1 VSRITTVSR
10 INAVSRL
17 KTRPRTFPGRTLT
30 LASSALAVAA
40 VSVGAAAASP
50 IGASPVGAGPI
61 GAGPGPVLPMALGP
75 VAGSS
80 GPTITAAGRPVTGG
94 PATGGPVTGGPV
106 TGGPAA
112 ISAVTGGFG
121 AGGHIVLDAFTQPLQ
136 AAGTGAVRPARR
148 LTARQIAW
156 FMLKAYGW
164 TTREYPSL
172 SSLWAR
178 ESGWNPYAR
187 NSYSGAYGIPQAMPG
202 GKMASAGG
210 DWRTNPR
217 TQIRWGLHYIKA
229 VYGSPSRAWRH
240 ELSYGWY

>member
-1 VSRITTVSR
+1 MSRINTVSRITTVSCISAVSR
-10 INAVSRL
+10 IKALSCINAVSRL
-17 KTRPRTFPGRTLT
+17 KTRDPTFPRRTLT
-30 LASSALAVAA
+30 LVTSAMAVAA
-40 VSVGAAAASP
+40 VSAGAVAA
-50 IGASPVGAGPI
+50 GPVGAGTGPA
-61 GAGPGPVLPMALGP
+61 GAVALGP
-75 VAGSS
+75 VAGSPP
-80 GPTITAAGRPVTGG
+80 PTTTAA
-94 PATGGPVTGGPV
+94 GGPV

-112 ISAVTGGFG
+112 ISAVTVGFG
-121 AGGHIVLDAFTQPLQ
+121 AGGRIVLDAFTQPLR
-136 AAGTGAVRPARR
+136 AAGAGAVRPARR

-156 FMLKAYGW
+156 FMLKSYGW

-202 GKMASAGG
+202 GKMASVGG

-217 TQIRWGLHYIKA
+217 TQIRWGLRYIKV

>member
-1 VSRITTVSR
+1 VFRTKLVSR

-17 KTRPRTFPGRTLT
+17 KTRDRTFPRRTLT
-30 LASSALAVAA
+30 LASSAMAVAA
-40 VSVGAAAASP
+40 VSVGAVAAGPTGASP
-50 IGASPVGAGPI
+50 IGPGPTGVSPVSST
-61 GAGPGPVLPMALGP
+61 P
-75 VAGSS
+75 VAG
-80 GPTITAAGRPVTGG
+80 G
-94 PATGGPVTGGPV
+94 
-106 TGGPAA
+106 
-112 ISAVTGGFG
+112 SAPI
-121 AGGHIVLDAFTQPLQ
+121 IVLDAFTGPLR
-136 AAGTGAVRPARR
+136 AAGAGAVRPARR

-156 FMLKAYGW
+156 FMLKSYGW

-217 TQIRWGLHYIKA
+217 TQIRWGLHYIKV

-240 ELSYGWY
+240 EFSYGWY